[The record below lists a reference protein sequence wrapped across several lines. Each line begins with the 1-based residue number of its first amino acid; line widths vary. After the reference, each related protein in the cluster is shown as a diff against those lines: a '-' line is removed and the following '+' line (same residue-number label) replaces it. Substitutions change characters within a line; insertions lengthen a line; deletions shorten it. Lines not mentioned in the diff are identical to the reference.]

1 MNDFN
6 ELNPYPYPYF
16 SELPSYPYN
25 AGIDT
30 QHHFT
35 REELIEISKGII
47 KLIETI
53 IDIME
58 KDKGA
63 LKIEKEKT
71 DIEKLVETMKSD
83 VEEEGYIDMTDNMF
97 NEWVDRIVNKL
108 YDLYDKDGK
117 MENENEESIACK
129 QIGIRMPKEE
139 GQVIAKADLAELAF
153 VCLKLADIKEIIKQ
167 RGSTESLNAIIRAQ
181 ETFNEVIHDYKIK
194 WRLYLR

>member
-1 MNDFN
+1 MIGINRMSGITGILECDYHRQYFN

-63 LKIEKEKT
+63 LKIEKEKNRYRE
-71 DIEKLVETMKSD
+71 ISR
-83 VEEEGYIDMTDNMF
+83 N
-97 NEWVDRIVNKL
+97 NEI
-108 YDLYDKDGK
+108 
-117 MENENEESIACK
+117 
-129 QIGIRMPKEE
+129 
-139 GQVIAKADLAELAF
+139 
-153 VCLKLADIKEIIKQ
+153 
-167 RGSTESLNAIIRAQ
+167 
-181 ETFNEVIHDYKIK
+181 
-194 WRLYLR
+194 